1 MNVSLLSISSCLM
14 FFSSPHLQRSFA
26 EKFSDD
32 AVAGDNFST
41 GHEDAPPWT
50 LFQILR
56 WSSEGSKD
64 FSNLTCVDSLPKLTL
79 QVRFFQLKFG
89 RFDYSVLPS
98 YLAAYFQLHNRELLE
113 HNFAVPCT
121 ATINTL
127 ESLNCPEQVG
137 VVMLQINCQ
146 ASGCFS
152 HVWMFSFSKREFLR
166 DGFFFFFLLQ
176 IFFCNLLQQLW
187 RFTQNG
193 LCWTRRVIFLQR
205 TDVLLFMFDIT
216 LYEWDSSVISVC
228 EQPQAKVKL

>member
-1 MNVSLLSISSCLM
+1 MFTNVSLLSISSCLM

-32 AVAGDNFST
+32 AVAGDNFSI

-79 QVRFFQLKFG
+79 QVRFFKLKFG

-98 YLAAYFQLHNRELLE
+98 YLAAYFRLHNRELLE

-121 ATINTL
+121 ATIKTL
-127 ESLNCPEQVG
+127 ESLNPWILELSWAGRRCDVTDKLPSE
-137 VVMLQINCQ
+137 L
-146 ASGCFS
+146 
-152 HVWMFSFSKREFLR
+152 MFQSCLNV
-166 DGFFFFFLLQ
+166 FFFKERVSQRWIFFLLQ

-193 LCWTRRVIFLQR
+193 LCWTRRVIFSKGRMFFFLCSI
-205 TDVLLFMFDIT
+205 LLFMSGT
-216 LYEWDSSVISVC
+216 AV
-228 EQPQAKVKL
+228 

>member
-79 QVRFFQLKFG
+79 QVRFFKLKFG

-98 YLAAYFQLHNRELLE
+98 YLAAYFRLHNRELLE

-121 ATINTL
+121 ATIKTL
-127 ESLNCPEQVG
+127 ESLNPWILELSWAGRRCDVTDKLPSE
-137 VVMLQINCQ
+137 
-146 ASGCFS
+146 
-152 HVWMFSFSKREFLR
+152 WMFQSCLNVFFFKERVSQRWIFFFCYKSFSAIYCSSSEDLLR
-166 DGFFFFFLLQ
+166 MDSVELGELFFSKGRMFFFLCS
-176 IFFCNLLQQLW
+176 I
-187 RFTQNG
+187 
-193 LCWTRRVIFLQR
+193 
-205 TDVLLFMFDIT
+205 LLFMSGT
-216 LYEWDSSVISVC
+216 AV
-228 EQPQAKVKL
+228 